1 MERFGWTERRRRQLD
16 GLADAVDLLAAAG
29 CQQVWLNGSF
39 VTAKDEPGDFDA
51 CWDPAGV
58 DIDVVDPIF
67 LDLSPDGRRR
77 QKDRFGG
84 DLFPNI
90 VEAGTGLQFADFF
103 QNQRDGS
110 RKGIVLLHI
119 GGTP

>member
-103 QNQRDGS
+103 QNQRDGA